1 MKLLDAKHKS
11 SDIRGMNKLP
21 IAKRVQILSLLC
33 EGASMRAI
41 SRVADVSINTVA
53 KLLADA
59 GETCAIHHFN
69 TIVGVKSK
77 RVQCDEI
84 WSFCYAKQKNVPSAK
99 AAPVGAGN
107 VWTWTALDADTKL
120 IVSYF
125 VGGRDAECANF
136 FMDDLR
142 FRIDG
147 RMQLTTDGHGVYLDA
162 VAGAF
167 GEDGVHYAMLVKL
180 YGEPAEQGPEKRYS
194 PAICTGAKKKAI
206 LGTPEEKHVSTSHV
220 ERQNLSMRM
229 HMRRFTRLTNAFSK
243 KLDAHIHALSLYFTF
258 YNFVRMHKTLRMS
271 PAMAAGLSDR
281 LWSMEDIV
289 ALIDAREGEPKKRGP
304 YKKA

>member
-1 MKLLDAKHKS
+1 
-11 SDIRGMNKLP
+11 MNKLP
-21 IAKRVQILSLLC
+21 LAKRVQILSMLC
-33 EGASMRAI
+33 EGSSMRSI

-59 GETCAIHHFN
+59 GEACAIHHFN
-69 TIVGVKSK
+69 TVVGVRSQ

-84 WSFCYAKQKNVPSAK
+84 WSFCYAKQKNVGAAK
-99 AAPVGAGN
+99 AAPFGAGN
-107 VWTWTALDADTKL
+107 VWTWTALDSDTKL

-167 GEDGVHYAMLVKL
+167 GNEGIDYAMLVKL
-180 YGEPAEQGPEKRYS
+180 YGEPADRGGPEKRYS
-194 PAICTGAKKKAI
+194 PAECVGAKKVKI
-206 LGTPEEKHVSTSHV
+206 SGEPDRKHVSTSHV

-243 KLDAHIHALSLYFTF
+243 KLDSHIHALSLYFVF
-258 YNFVRMHKTLRMS
+258 YNFARVHKTLRMS
-271 PAMAAGLSDR
+271 PAMAAGIADQ

-289 ALIDAREGEPKKRGP
+289 ALIDDREAPTKKRGP
-304 YKKA
+304 YRKRVSVGATE